1 MPSPKRSVTFWD
13 VPYGTSTTVAVGDVL
28 IPTTDATAYLVATA
42 ANRGTRRSEGIAMT
56 SFGGSG
62 TGTVEI
68 QAVGTI
74 DATITG
80 LGAGTASWVRCSSTG
95 RPERFTPSGGGS
107 SDIIGKCEADGR
119 LHLEFGMWTEDLA
132 VAAGGGF
139 TAGGSNGDVMIKA
152 SSSSSTG
159 VTGNNGDVL
168 YKTGG
173 AWTSTPAVQTPT
185 GTGVV
190 RVTGGTLN
198 AAGSL
203 GTALQVL
210 RTNAGATDVEWA
222 AASGGFTPPTGTGF
236 VTVTSGSLDAAA
248 TTSFNVSTYTL
259 TDTSIAQYD
268 LLLADGT
275 PRFKRFA
282 KGGTSSVLTTS
293 SGGVVQWGSV
303 TPAMLQ
309 AGTNGQVLTT
319 SGTTPTWATI
329 VNANVSASAAIA
341 STKIAPPGNSTEV
354 IVNSGGTALGAATNV
369 KAGSGFIS
377 IGSGT
382 VNTVGLLRFAYSG
395 GGQSV
400 IIGLKDNGGT
410 DRVGFAVGAGNIV
423 QVGHNESNLNLYGND
438 VLLSGNSTTQI
449 NANSQFMFHGNGTN
463 IGIFASATNVPAS
476 VTGVCYLKNASAA
489 PTTLTSNP
497 SGGGLLYSEA
507 GAGKWQGTSGT
518 RTTFGP
524 ADPHCKKCG
533 RDFAHEWENVINNE
547 RLMVCVP
554 CMLDAMSAIG
564 IAVDDFAERRLK
576 T

>member
-1 MPSPKRSVTFWD
+1 MTSPKRSVVFWD
-13 VPYGTSTTVAVGDVL
+13 VPYGTSTLISVGDVV
-28 IPTTDATAYLVATA
+28 IPTTTNDGWLVSTT
-42 ANRGTRRSEGIAMT
+42 ANRGSRRSEGIALT
-56 SFGGSG
+56 AFGG
-62 TGTVEI
+62 TGTGTIEI
-68 QAVGTI
+68 QQVGTL
-74 DATITG
+74 DASYFPE
-80 LGAGTASWVRCSSTG
+80 LGAGSESWVRTTSTG
-95 RPERFTPSGGGS
+95 RLERFSPSVGGT
-107 SDIIGKCEADGR
+107 SDVVGR
-119 LHLEFGMWTEDLA
+119 VFASGRVALMFGITET
-132 VAAGGGF
+132 VAAGGGGSTF
-139 TAGGSNGDVMIKA
+139 GGANGDVVIQA
-152 SSSSSTG
+152 SATTSTG
-159 VTGNNGDVL
+159 VTGNNGDTL

-173 AWTSTPAVQTPT
+173 VWTSTPAVQTPT

-190 RVTGGTLN
+190 TVTGGVIDP
-198 AAGSL
+198 AATAPGTSGNVL
-203 GTALQVL
+203 TSNGTAWTSAAPTSGAPVGASYVVIANDGTLTADRKL
-210 RTNAGATDVEWA
+210 TAGTGISLTDGGANGNITIAAT
-222 AASGGFTPPTGTGF
+222 GGSFTAPTGTGF
-236 VTVTSGSLDAAA
+236 VTVTSGALDAA
-248 TTSFNVSTYTL
+248 S
-259 TDTSIAQYD
+259 
-268 LLLADGT
+268 LAF
-275 PRFKRFA
+275 PLA
-282 KGGTSSVLTTS
+282 VNKGGTALT
-293 SGGVVQWGSV
+293 
-303 TPAMLQ
+303 
-309 AGTNGQVLTT
+309 
-319 SGTTPTWATI
+319 
-329 VNANVSASAAIA
+329 
-341 STKIAPPGNSTEV
+341 APPGNSTEV
-354 IVNSGGTALGAATNV
+354 LVNSGGTGYGAATNV
-369 KAGSGFIS
+369 KAGSSFIS

-395 GGQSV
+395 GAQSV

-554 CMLDAMSAIG
+554 CMLDALSAIG
-564 IAVDDFAERRLK
+564 IAVDEFAERRLK
-576 T
+576 P